1 MFRDP
6 GSDGRHMF
14 ITARLKGAPRLDDG
28 VIGHA
33 RSADMVHWEL
43 GPPLSSPAG
52 FGQIEVPE
60 GADGAGSADAGV
72 HLSHRRTD
80 LLAETTIGTALH
92 LVGALRFPGRA
103 LGYQQCVALS
113 GRARSLAAP
122 FLQDRDGNWVL
133 VGFVNLEPKGVNS
146 FDIID
151 PIPVTLQDGV
161 VVARPGY
168 SSVEEALLAGRAHA
182 PTTV

>member
-1 MFRDP
+1 MVRGRPTLVFTCHTDEQTDWRNQQSGLYCTWSVP
-6 GSDGRHMF
+6 GDSLVGPWD
-14 ITARLKGAPRLDDG
+14 IS
-28 VIGHA
+28 
-33 RSADMVHWEL
+33 SAQ
-43 GPPLSSPAG
+43 P
-52 FGQIEVPE
+52 F
-60 GADGAGSADAGV
+60 
-72 HLSHRRTD
+72 
-80 LLAETTIGTALH
+80 LAEPDL
-92 LVGALRFPGRA
+92 F
-103 LGYQQCVALS
+103 
-113 GRARSLAAP
+113 AAP